1 MYGYIYVKNVTVCL
15 CLRFRDDTWLIANTT
30 FPCEIKG
37 SCIFI
42 MLSGGF
48 PCGCLCR
55 SSSLA
60 VHRFLGDVRLPHR
73 FHLDPVWR
81 ICGSQWVML
90 LSLSRSFFWVFCLSF
105 TKPLKV
111 QPEWPFSLFLTCVC
125 PERCKYWLVGHSAAD
140 SLIAGSDES
149 SPVSDALIHTTQPH
163 HPATDSEIELKPI
176 CPHSLWMVGF
186 NHHDTDSSFTVSP
199 FCSALQSPTS
209 SPPTSS
215 SPSVFHVSNHRHQPP
230 YFLTS
235 SFQSLFLVTVLHL
248 NSTTLHYLSC
258 SPCWDWLQNR
268 KVSLSH

>member
-81 ICGSQWVML
+81 ICGSQ
-90 LSLSRSFFWVFCLSF
+90 
-105 TKPLKV
+105 
-111 QPEWPFSLFLTCVC
+111 
-125 PERCKYWLVGHSAAD
+125 ER
-140 SLIAGSDES
+140 
-149 SPVSDALIHTTQPH
+149 
-163 HPATDSEIELKPI
+163 
-176 CPHSLWMVGF
+176 
-186 NHHDTDSSFTVSP
+186 
-199 FCSALQSPTS
+199 
-209 SPPTSS
+209 
-215 SPSVFHVSNHRHQPP
+215 HVSRTGSVLSEC
-230 YFLTS
+230 FDI
-235 SFQSLFLVTVLHL
+235 FQHADLQVWTNRGFVDLE
-248 NSTTLHYLSC
+248 LSA
-258 SPCWDWLQNR
+258 
-268 KVSLSH
+268 